1 MAPTGLHLG
10 QQIGQSVQLTLT
22 AHEEAQAAAGRL
34 QAAAARASSDE
45 LVDDEGLHPA
55 PDRDRSPGLELNVV
69 DRQTRGRVAHE
80 DTPRLSQLLQ
90 AGGEMRNVADGGVV
104 HPEVVANGADDHEA
118 GMHPHPEAQAHV
130 TAGRQGKTGPKVP
143 VILLALMLT
152 GCMATLPGNP
162 EHMTAEQIR
171 EAVKDKSAHIG
182 CGVVNSPYGRGVA
195 VFVTLDK
202 AVLINGTV
210 VVDDQCKVTI
220 TNTPKP

>member
-1 MAPTGLHLG
+1 MPRSAELQNEARLAGAGLPHHRHGMAPTGLHLG

-104 HPEVVANGADDHEA
+104 LPEVVANGTDDHEA

-130 TAGRQGKTGPKVP
+130 TAGRQGQCVGLDGASDIERGQDGPPRMV
-143 VILLALMLT
+143 LMRDRR
-152 GCMATLPGNP
+152 
-162 EHMTAEQIR
+162 AE
-171 EAVKDKSAHIG
+171 
-182 CGVVNSPYGRGVA
+182 
-195 VFVTLDK
+195 
-202 AVLINGTV
+202 
-210 VVDDQCKVTI
+210 
-220 TNTPKP
+220 